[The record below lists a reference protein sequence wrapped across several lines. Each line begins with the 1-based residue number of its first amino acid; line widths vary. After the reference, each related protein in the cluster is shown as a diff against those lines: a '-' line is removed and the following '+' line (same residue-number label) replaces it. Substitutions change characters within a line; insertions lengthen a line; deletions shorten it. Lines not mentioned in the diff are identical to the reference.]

1 MSIFQSGC
9 AAILFASALLFA
21 EGEPVLSREQVVP
34 SEGSVSSEQAAPS
47 EDSLSNGQAAP
58 SEGSLSNEQVVLSE
72 GSLSNEQPV
81 PSEDSVSREQAVLN
95 EQSAANE
102 SSVPQK
108 TVLYLGGGAYSP
120 WYSLGVLYAVRDYRI
135 PVDSVVGTSWGVF
148 IGTLWSQGFELDNI
162 QRLITDTLFVS
173 QLLSK
178 DSTEKPLVN
187 LPISKTGT
195 PSLAFRYAFFGDS
208 AGYAHFRA
216 KDLDP
221 DSAANSQALFRFQ
234 VQEAL
239 TRADSNVVPFT
250 ALACKEGK
258 LVPSTVSA
266 SLPFSE
272 TSGENCPTFI
282 PHDSAFALY
291 VSAYPLRK
299 SLSHDG
305 VVTVAG
311 FENALEQVRL
321 QKEDSTRHLV
331 VIRPH
336 AVSEDS
342 PLALMQLGYTDVEKK
357 MGELAPLAKFAKDRP
372 APQDSILPRFTI
384 EPSFESLPSASYS
397 HVSAYWNE
405 ADTGLLAPSNFL
417 KRIAESPFYDSVQI
431 NMDSVGIA
439 KVSARTT
446 PILEFRAGGLGSN
459 LSGPL
464 AYAGMNF
471 RYVNQFEY
479 AFTVDGY
486 VGQYSYAVRP
496 TLGIYGMFGG
506 RGNVSVE
513 GNISKREPLKGYF
526 SDLAEELRI
535 LEVREN
541 DLTLAFE
548 YKDSIADIL
557 VSVLLGESEFKTSLS
572 EEYGTLHVNSLI
584 PQVSLVRS
592 RGGFEEWFGSRGYR
606 LQGIFGLRSVNLTS
620 DGSGSAP
627 LYFSSTLD
635 AQKAFAPTDFFALGI
650 GASGA
655 VNVRRESG
663 YGYEYPEE
671 LEVFPEVTDPAISN
685 WFRLHAALSPWSEVW
700 NFAEQSSHHYGAI
713 RANAG
718 LHQGIFGAWIFGAYM
733 RDFEENLTVELD
745 ADRLLLEP
753 MLRAAYRSV
762 DVRVGMSRLVS
773 MKNWGDFTHVKNYHY
788 FFQVGVNW

>member
-9 AAILFASALLFA
+9 AAILFASALIFA
-21 EGEPVLSREQVVP
+21 QGETVV
-34 SEGSVSSEQAAPS
+34 STQ
-47 EDSLSNGQAAP
+47 DSAV
-58 SEGSLSNEQVVLSE
+58 SNEQLVSHEQLVSNE
-72 GSLSNEQPV
+72 RSVSNEQP
-81 PSEDSVSREQAVLN
+81 
-95 EQSAANE
+95 
-102 SSVPQK
+102 VPQK

-135 PVDSVVGTSWGVF
+135 PVDSVVGTSWGAF
-148 IGTLWSQGFELDNI
+148 IGALWSQGFELDNI
-162 QRLITDTLFVS
+162 QRLITDSLFVS

-178 DSTEKPLVN
+178 NAAEKPLVN
-187 LPISKTGT
+187 LPISKSGT

-208 AGYAHFRA
+208 DGYAHFRA

-221 DSAANSQALFRFQ
+221 DSAAYSRALFRFQ
-234 VQEAL
+234 IQEAL
-239 TRADSNVVPFT
+239 TRADSSVVPFT
-250 ALACKEGK
+250 ALACKEGT
-258 LVPSTVSA
+258 LLSSTALA
-266 SLPFSE
+266 SLPFRE
-272 TSGENCPTFI
+272 TSGENCPTFV
-282 PHDSAFALY
+282 PQDSAFALY

-305 VVTVAG
+305 VMTIAG

-321 QKEDSTRHLV
+321 QKEDSSRHLV

-336 AVSEDS
+336 VVSEDS
-342 PLALMQLGYTDVEKK
+342 PLALMQLGYSDVEKK
-357 MGELAPLAKFAKDRP
+357 MGELAPIAKFAKDRP
-372 APQDSILPRFTI
+372 PPQDSILPRFTI

-405 ADTGLLAPSNFL
+405 ADTGLQAPAKFL
-417 KRIAESPFYDSVQI
+417 KRISESPFYDSVQI

-439 KVSARTT
+439 KVSAKTT
-446 PILEFRAGGLGSN
+446 PILEFRVGGFGSN
-459 LSGPL
+459 LFGPL
-464 AYAGMNF
+464 AYAGMDF

-486 VGQYSYAVRP
+486 VGEHSYAVRP
-496 TLGIYGMFGG
+496 ILGIHGMFGG
-506 RGNVSVE
+506 RGSVAVK

-526 SDLAEELRI
+526 SDFDEELRI

-541 DLTLAFE
+541 DLTLALD
-548 YKDSIADIL
+548 YKDSALDIV

-572 EEYGTLHVNSLI
+572 EDFGTLHVNSWI

-606 LQGIFGLRSVNLTS
+606 LQGNLGLRSVNLTS

-635 AQKAFAPTDFFALGI
+635 AQKAFAPTDFLALGI

-655 VNVRRESG
+655 VNVRRKSG
-663 YGYEYPEE
+663 YGYEYPED

-685 WFRLHAALSPWSEVW
+685 WFRLHAALSPWSEAW

-718 LHQGIFGAWIFGAYM
+718 LHNGIFGAWIFGAYM
-733 RDFEENLTVELD
+733 RDFEENPTVELD
-745 ADRLLLEP
+745 ADRLLLES
-753 MLRAAYRSV
+753 MLRVAYRSV

-773 MKNWGDFTHVKNYHY
+773 LKDFSDFTHVKQYHY
-788 FFQVGVNW
+788 FFQVGANW